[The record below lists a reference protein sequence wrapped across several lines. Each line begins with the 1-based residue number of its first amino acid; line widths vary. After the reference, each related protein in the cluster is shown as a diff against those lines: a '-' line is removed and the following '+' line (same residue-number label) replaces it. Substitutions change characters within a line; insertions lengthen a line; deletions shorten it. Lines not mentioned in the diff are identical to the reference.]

1 MPVTIGD
8 IGADGTTAN
17 FIGNTSWNDPRP
29 TEQVDDFR
37 IYGYAL
43 SAEQVV
49 ELFEGEV
56 NAAPVGV
63 ADDYTTPEGETLV
76 VDAAEGVLVNDTDA
90 EDDDLTAEVASQPAN
105 GAVTLEEDG
114 SFTYVP
120 DSGFSGDDTFTYTA
134 SDGTTS
140 SAPTTVTIAVE
151 ERANTAPVAVDD
163 AFTTVEGEPLA
174 LAAPGVLGND
184 TDVDGD
190 DLSATGL
197 SQPVNGSVSLE
208 ADGSFTYTPDAG
220 FAGKDQ
226 FTYEASDGTA
236 TSAPATVTITV
247 KSSGG
252 PGGPATSAVA
262 GASLPFTYGQAGTV
276 VVSVAPAAATG
287 KVELASG
294 SQVLSSATLASGQ
307 ASLAVPAKSL
317 LPGTHQLTLRYLG
330 DDAHKPSSSQVQV
343 TVEKVVPTMR
353 VKAPDRIKRG
363 AKAKVKVK
371 VRAADGVP
379 VTGRVRVAIKG
390 GKTITAS
397 LDGGKAVVRL
407 PKAAKGKLKLTITYL
422 GSDLAEQ
429 VVDKVTI
436 KVRR

>member
-1 MPVTIGD
+1 MRSLLTWLLCIALAIPAVPGGASALARTAGPQVTATECCPDDAGSCGD
-8 IGADGTTAN
+8 TADC
-17 FIGNTSWNDPRP
+17 
-29 TEQVDDFR
+29 
-37 IYGYAL
+37 
-43 SAEQVV
+43 
-49 ELFEGEV
+49 
-56 NAAPVGV
+56 
-63 ADDYTTPEGETLV
+63 
-76 VDAAEGVLVNDTDA
+76 
-90 EDDDLTAEVASQPAN
+90 
-105 GAVTLEEDG
+105 
-114 SFTYVP
+114 
-120 DSGFSGDDTFTYTA
+120 DSGPVCAIRCAT
-134 SDGTTS
+134 
-140 SAPTTVTIAVE
+140 PTM
-151 ERANTAPVAVDD
+151 P
-163 AFTTVEGEPLA
+163 
-174 LAAPGVLGND
+174 
-184 TDVDGD
+184 
-190 DLSATGL
+190 
-197 SQPVNGSVSLE
+197 
-208 ADGSFTYTPDAG
+208 
-220 FAGKDQ
+220 
-226 FTYEASDGTA
+226 
-236 TSAPATVTITV
+236 
-247 KSSGG
+247 
-252 PGGPATSAVA
+252 
-262 GASLPFTYGQAGTV
+262 ASLPAGTV

-343 TVEKVVPTMR
+343 TVEKVVPTMK